1 PPYDRFVK
9 FPELSNLLGGFATE
23 HPNLLELSS
32 LGKSHEGRDIWLCTV
47 TNTETGPHNEKPA
60 IWIDAN
66 IHATELTGSTAALYL
81 IDKLVT
87 GYGNDER
94 VTRALDTRTFY
105 IVPRLGPDG
114 AELAMAER
122 PRYVRSSVRPYPLT
136 DQQDGLIAQDMDGDS
151 RILTMRIPDAN
162 GTWKRSEA
170 DARLLIPRDPD
181 EEGSGPYYRLLTEGE
196 IQNYDGVNIKPAPM
210 LQGLD
215 MNRNYPFEWRPEGEQ
230 RGAGPYPTSEPEI
243 RATVQGLVDRP
254 NVCAFIQYHTYSG
267 VHLRPSGTKPDD
279 ELPTFDIRVYKK
291 LGEKATEI
299 TGYPTV
305 SVYHG
310 FRYDPKDNITGV
322 SDDWA
327 YDHLGIHAWV
337 TEFWSPQRAA
347 GVEDYDFIGWFIDHP
362 IDDDLKFLAWSDE
375 QLGGEGFVDWYPYE
389 HPQLGQVELGG
400 WNTAFCIRNPP
411 PDRLEAEVAPHAD
424 WAIWHAL
431 ISPLLHIRE
440 TIVEKLD
447 GPLEGSSRG
456 DSSRAAG
463 VGGPPPHRDE
473 PSGEEPVTSTWRVRL
488 VIENTGWLPTNVT
501 QKALDRKIVRPLEAE
516 IRLPPGAELVGTEAK
531 KELDQLG
538 GRVGRTSMLAAFG
551 AASDATADRASAA
564 WVVRAPAGTEIDL
577 EARHQRAGVV
587 RTSVQLG

>member
-1 PPYDRFVK
+1 MPKPPFDRFVK
-9 FPELSNLLGGFATE
+9 FPELTTLLEGFAGHFPE
-23 HPNLLELSS
+23 LLELSS
-32 LGKSHEGRDIWLCTV
+32 IGKSHEGRDIWLCTV
-47 TNTETGPHNEKPA
+47 TNRATGPHDEKPA

-81 IDKLVT
+81 IDKLVR
-87 GYGNDER
+87 GYGKDER
-94 VTRALDTRTFY
+94 ITRALDTRTFY

-151 RILTMRIPDAN
+151 RILTMRIPDPN
-162 GTWKRSEA
+162 GTWKRSPA
-170 DARLLIPRDPD
+170 DARLLVPREPD

-196 IQNYDGVNIKPAPM
+196 IQNYDGVNIKPAPP
-210 LQGLD
+210 LHGLD

-267 VHLRPSGTKPDD
+267 VHLRPSGTKSDD
-279 ELPTFDIRVYKK
+279 DLPTFDVRVYKK
-291 LGEKATEI
+291 IGEKATEI
-299 TGYPTV
+299 TGYPVV

-327 YDHLGIHAWV
+327 YEHLGIHAWV

-347 GVEDYDFIGWFIDHP
+347 GIEVTDFIGWFIDHP
-362 IDDDLKFLAWSDE
+362 LDDDLKFLAWSDE
-375 QLGGEGFVDWYPYE
+375 QLGGEGFVDWYPFE
-389 HPQLGQVELGG
+389 HPQLGPVELGG
-400 WNTAFCIRNPP
+400 WNTAFCVRNPP
-411 PDRLEAEVAPHAD
+411 LERLESEVAPHAD

-431 ISPLLHIRE
+431 ISPLLRIRE
-440 TIVEKLD
+440 TLIEKLSED
-447 GPLEGSSRG
+447 
-456 DSSRAAG
+456 
-463 VGGPPPHRDE
+463 
-473 PSGEEPVTSTWRVRL
+473 TWRVRCVL
-488 VIENTGWLPTNVT
+488 ENSGWLPTNVT
-501 QKALDRKIVRPLEAE
+501 QMALDRKIVRPVQVEILLPAE
-516 IRLPPGAELVGTEAK
+516 AELVGAEAK
-531 KELDQLG
+531 KDLDQLA
-538 GRVGRTSMLAAFG
+538 GRVGRNSMLAGFG
-551 AASDATADRASAA
+551 AASDATADRASAE
-564 WVVRAPAGTEIDL
+564 WVVRAPAGTEVNL

-587 RTSVQLG
+587 RTTVRLG